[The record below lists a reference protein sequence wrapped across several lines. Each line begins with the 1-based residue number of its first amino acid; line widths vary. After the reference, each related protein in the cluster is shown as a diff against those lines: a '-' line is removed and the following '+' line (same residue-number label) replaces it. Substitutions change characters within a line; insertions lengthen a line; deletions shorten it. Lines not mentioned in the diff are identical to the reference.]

1 MIGKMG
7 RASTAGSNVD
17 PASRNDPDLDKAMR
31 RCRRDSHVYC
41 YRMLGAFDDAEDHVQ
56 EVFLRAWRS
65 VSLQVRPVG
74 ATGLDRDVVGAGC
87 DDRRIRRINA
97 GR

>member
-1 MIGKMG
+1 
-7 RASTAGSNVD
+7 
-17 PASRNDPDLDKAMR
+17 
-31 RCRRDSHVYC
+31 
-41 YRMLGAFDDAEDHVQ
+41 MLGAFDDAEDHVQ

-65 VSLQVRPVG
+65 RPSVATMPWPQRYPDALLDELTASSPG
-74 ATGLDRDVVGAGC
+74 CPCRFALWAATGLDRDVVGAGC